1 MAFGAALARMRKGDA
16 MNKAVT
22 DGIEFMPPAFAEGLD
37 VWSSGDGTPGS
48 DTYEGSPDAAFV
60 PSDADFGG
68 ALELLKTQAT
78 MKLRYMGQTPLFP
91 GCYLRIRARVKAV
104 SGALPDVRIA
114 GWAGG
119 AGDVHVPGLIET
131 GPEVTLTAYGD
142 VVEVSAIVGSGARGG
157 VDMPW
162 GTGPIYGHFGLDLT
176 GPTGGVVRIDDIE
189 IEDVTQVFLRDMIG
203 AVDVRDFGAVG
214 DGVTDDHAAFVAADA
229 AAAGRDVLVPEGSYF
244 LGDSVTLQSRA
255 RFVGTVTMP
264 DDKVLTLMQDFGL
277 PAYAAAFGDAA
288 QGFRKAFQS
297 LISSPHH
304 VELDMEGM
312 KVDLRE
318 PIDLAA
324 AAPNVSAFAQRR
336 VISNGQFSVV
346 AGSNWDTESVSSQAS
361 YSASKPFDLSNVANV
376 ANIPVGALVEGSG
389 VGREVY
395 VRSRNIA
402 AETIELSRPLYDAEG
417 TQTFTFHRFKY
428 MLDFSGFDK
437 ISKFTLSNLDF
448 LCRAECNGVM
458 LAPRG
463 VTFHIRDCWF
473 TGPRERGV
481 TSPGEGC
488 QGMMVDRC
496 QFLSEEQGV
505 LVPARQSVGLNTNG
519 NDVKIRDNRCA
530 YFRHFAVIG
539 GTSSVISGN
548 HIFQGDA
555 ADPGPR
561 SAGLVMAHT
570 NSRAT
575 ITGNYIDNCSIE
587 WTNEHD
593 EAPDFASEFSFS
605 QMSITN
611 NNFLSQSSAP
621 SFNYIVVKPYGPGH
635 FITGLIVTGNSFRL
649 IDGNIDRVEGIDTS
663 FAELDYSRFKNIVF
677 AGNAFNNVNY
687 PVESPQVLRHTEGSA
702 SATWGV
708 EADPSLP
715 FDAWARTVESVT
727 PEGAIRTSGGAV
739 HFGMPYC
746 EVQQGPDK
754 DRVNLRWAEPVKG
767 TVVVR
772 LRIDN
777 PV

>member
-1 MAFGAALARMRKGDA
+1 
-16 MNKAVT
+16 MNKAIT
-22 DGIEFMPPAFAEGLD
+22 DGIEFMPPAFAGGLG

-48 DTYEGSPDAAFV
+48 DTYEGAPDAAFV

-68 ALELLKTQAT
+68 ALELLKTQPT
-78 MKLRYMGQTPLFP
+78 MKLRYMGQTPILP
-91 GCYLRIRARVKAV
+91 GCYLRIRARVKAI

-119 AGDVHVPGLIET
+119 PGEVHVAGLTET

-142 VVEVSAIVGSGARGG
+142 VVEISAIVGSGARGG
-157 VDMPW
+157 VDMAW
-162 GTGPIYGHFGLDLT
+162 GTGAIYGHFGLDLT

-189 IEDVTQVFLRDMIG
+189 IEDVTGVFLRDMLG
-203 AVDVRDFGAVG
+203 AVDVRDFGAAG
-214 DGVTDDHAAFVAADA
+214 DGVTDDHAAFEAADA
-229 AAAGRDVLVPEGSYF
+229 AAAGRELLVPEGVYY

-264 DDKVLTLMQDFGL
+264 ADKVLTLMCDFGL
-277 PAYAAAFGDAA
+277 PAYVAAFGDAEVA
-288 QGFRKAFQS
+288 FRKAFQS

-312 KVDLRE
+312 KIDLRE

-346 AGSNWDTESVSSQAS
+346 GGANWDTETFTSQAS
-361 YSASKPFDLSNVANV
+361 YSASKRFELRDVANV
-376 ANIPVGALVEGSG
+376 ANIPVGALVEGNG

-395 VRSRNIA
+395 VRSRNVA
-402 AETIELSRPLYDAEG
+402 AETLELSRSLHDAEG
-417 TQTFTFHRFKY
+417 TQVFTFRRFRY
-428 MLDFSGFDK
+428 MLDFSGFQK

-448 LCRAECNGVM
+448 LCRSDCNAVM
-458 LAPRG
+458 LAPAG
-463 VTFHIRDCWF
+463 VSFHIRDCWI

-496 QFLSEEQGV
+496 QFLSEEQNV
-505 LVPARQSVGLNTNG
+505 LVPDRQSIGLNTNA

-530 YFRHFAVIG
+530 YFLHFAIVG

-561 SAGLVMAHT
+561 TAGLVIAHSNT
-570 NSRAT
+570 RAT
-575 ITGNYIDNCSIE
+575 ISGNYIDNCSIE

-593 EAPDFASEFSFS
+593 EAPGFSSEFSFS
-605 QMSITN
+605 QMSITG

-621 SFNYIVVKPYGPGH
+621 SFNFIRVKPYGAGH
-635 FITGLIVTGNSFRL
+635 FITGLTVTGNSFRL
-649 IDGNIDRVEGIDTS
+649 IDGNITRVEGIDTS
-663 FAELDYSRFKNIVF
+663 FAGLDYSRFKNILF
-677 AGNAFNNVNY
+677 AGNAFNNVDI
-687 PVESPQVLRHTEGSA
+687 PAESPLVLRHTEASA
-702 SATWGV
+702 SATWVV
-708 EADPSLP
+708 EPDPRLP
-715 FDAWARTVESVT
+715 FDAWARTVESVVT
-727 PEGAIRTSGGAV
+727 EGAVRDGGGAV
-739 HFGMPYC
+739 HYGMPY
-746 EVQQGPDK
+746 VQVEQGPGK
-754 DRVNLRWAEPVKG
+754 DEVHLRWQTPVDG

-777 PV
+777 PI

>member
-1 MAFGAALARMRKGDA
+1 
-16 MNKAVT
+16 MNKAIT
-22 DGIEFMPPAFAEGLD
+22 DGIGFMPPAFADGLG

-68 ALELLKTQAT
+68 ALELLKTRAT
-78 MKLRYMGQTPLFP
+78 MKLRYMGQTPLLP

-104 SGALPDVRIA
+104 SGTLPDVRIA

-119 AGDVHVPGLIET
+119 PGEVHVAGLAET

-157 VDMPW
+157 VDMAW
-162 GTGPIYGHFGLDLT
+162 GTTPIYGHFGLDLT
-176 GPTGGVVRIDDIE
+176 GPSGGVVRIDDIE
-189 IEDVTQVFLRDMIG
+189 IEDVTGIFLRDMIG
-203 AVDVRDFGAVG
+203 AVDVRDFGAMG
-214 DGVTDDHAAFVAADA
+214 DGVTDDHAAFAAADA
-229 AAAGRDVLVPEGSYF
+229 AALGREVLVPEGTHF
-244 LGDSVTLQSRA
+244 LGDSVTMQSPV
-255 RFVGTVTMP
+255 RFLGTVSMP
-264 DDKVLTLMQDFGL
+264 ADKVLTLMRDFGL
-277 PAYAAAFGDAA
+277 PAYVAAFGDAGL
-288 QGFRKAFQS
+288 GFRKAFQS
-297 LISSPHH
+297 LISSPYH
-304 VELDMEGM
+304 VELDMAGM
-312 KVDLRE
+312 KIDLRA
-318 PIDLAA
+318 PVDLAA

-346 AGSNWDTESVSSQAS
+346 AGASWDTDSIAAQAS
-361 YSASKPFDLSNVANV
+361 YSASRRYELSNVANV
-376 ANIPVGALVEGSG
+376 ASIPVGALVEGAG

-395 VRSRNIA
+395 VRARNVA
-402 AETIELSRPLYDAEG
+402 AETLELSRPLFDAEG
-417 TQTFTFHRFKY
+417 TQIFTFRRFKY

-448 LCRAECNGVM
+448 LCRNGCNGVM

-463 VTFHIRDCWF
+463 VSFHIRDCWF

-496 QFLSEEQGV
+496 QFLSDEQSV

-575 ITGNYIDNCSIE
+575 ISGNYIDNCSIE

-593 EAPDFASEFSFS
+593 EAPDFANEFSFS

-663 FAELDYSRFKNIVF
+663 FAGLDYSRFRNIVF
-677 AGNAFNNVNY
+677 AGNAYNNVDR
-687 PVESPQVLRHTEGSA
+687 PVESPQVLRHTEASA
-702 SATWGV
+702 SATWV
-708 EADPSLP
+708 IEADPYLP

-727 PEGAIRTSGGAV
+727 PEGAIRTGGGAA
-739 HFGMPYC
+739 HFGMPYA
-746 EVQQGPDK
+746 EVQQGPEK
-754 DRVNLRWAEPVKG
+754 DRVHLRWAEAVRG

-772 LRIDN
+772 VRIDN

>member
-1 MAFGAALARMRKGDA
+1 
-16 MNKAVT
+16 MNKAIT
-22 DGIEFMPPAFAEGLD
+22 DGIEFMPPAFSGGLD

-48 DTYEGSPDAAFV
+48 DTYAGSPDAAFV
-60 PSDADFGG
+60 PSDPDFGG
-68 ALELLKTQAT
+68 ALEILKTQAT
-78 MKLRYMGQTPLFP
+78 MKLRYMGQTPLLP
-91 GCYLRIRARVKAV
+91 GCYLRIRARIKAI

-119 AGDVHVPGLIET
+119 AGEVHVPGLIET
-131 GPEVTLTAYGD
+131 GPELTLTSYGD

-157 VDMPW
+157 VDMAW
-162 GTGPIYGHFGLDLT
+162 GTAALYGHFGLDLT
-176 GPTGGVVRIDDIE
+176 GPVGGVVRIDDIE
-189 IEDVTQVFLRDMIG
+189 IEDVTGVFLRDMLG
-203 AVDVRDFGAVG
+203 AVDVRDYGAVG
-214 DGVTDDHAAFVAADA
+214 DGVSDDRAAFEAADA
-229 AAAGRDVLVPEGSYF
+229 AAAGRMLLVPEGSYF
-244 LGDSVTLQSRA
+244 LADSITLQSRT
-255 RFVGTVTMP
+255 RFVGTVVMP
-264 DDKVLTLMQDFGL
+264 ADKVLTLMQDYNL
-277 PAYAAAFGDAA
+277 PGYIAAFGDAELA
-288 QGFRKAFQS
+288 FRKAFQS

-304 VELDMEGM
+304 VELDMEGL
-312 KVDLRE
+312 KIDLHG

-324 AAPNVSAFAQRR
+324 AAPNVTDFAQRR

-346 AGSNWDTESVSSQAS
+346 AGASWDTEVFTSQAS
-361 YSASKPFDLSNVANV
+361 YSAGNKFTLTNVANV
-376 ANIPVGALVEGSG
+376 ASIPVGALVEGGG

-395 VRSRNIA
+395 VRSTNVA
-402 AETIELSRPLYDAEG
+402 AQTIELSRPLYDAEG
-417 TQTFTFHRFKY
+417 TQVFTFRRFKY
-428 MLDFSGFDK
+428 MLDFSGFAK

-448 LCRAECNGVM
+448 LCRNDCNGVM
-458 LAPRG
+458 LAPSG
-463 VTFHIRDCWF
+463 VTFHIRDCWI
-473 TGPRERGV
+473 TGPRERGL

-505 LVPARQSVGLNTNG
+505 LVPNRQSVGLNTNA

-587 WTNEHD
+587 WTNEYD
-593 EAPDFASEFSFS
+593 EAPGFSSEFSFS
-605 QMSITN
+605 QMSITG

-621 SFNYIVVKPYGPGH
+621 SFRYILVKPYGAGH

-663 FAELDYSRFKNIVF
+663 FAGLDYSRFKNIVF
-677 AGNAFNNVNY
+677 AGNAFNNVTA
-687 PVESPQVLRHTEGSA
+687 PVESPQVLRHTEASA
-702 SATWGV
+702 SGTWV
-708 EADPSLP
+708 VTPDPHLP
-715 FDAWARTVESVT
+715 FDAWARTVEAVT
-727 PEGAIRTSGGAV
+727 PEGAIRDSGGAV
-739 HFGMPYC
+739 HYGMPYA

-754 DRVNLRWAEPVKG
+754 DQVHLRWQVPVDG